1 MPGVPPSDD
10 SNDLEKPSGRVRH
23 DKGGRAVWE
32 WAVDSGRHA
41 IESTSR
47 LLKRLDLSGLKLTDY
62 EPEKNKEEEAPP
74 STPGADGKAVPTFGG
89 ERESDPL
96 GQSRRSFD
104 PYDNRVPLR
113 QSRSSAPARPKPR
126 LTQPA
131 RPEKKPGLLGRLF
144 GKH

>member
-1 MPGVPPSDD
+1 MPPSDD
-10 SNDLEKPSGRVRH
+10 TDELRKPSGRVRH

-47 LLKRLDLSGLKLTDY
+47 LLKRLDLSSLKLADY
-62 EPEKNKEEEAPP
+62 EPEKKEEPP
-74 STPGADGKAVPTFGG
+74 PAAKDGKPVPTFGG
-89 ERESDPL
+89 EREADPL
-96 GQSRRSFD
+96 AHSRRSFD
-104 PYDNRVPLR
+104 PYDNRAPLR
-113 QSRSSAPARPKPR
+113 QSRPPAPRPPAKPR

-144 GKH
+144 GKD